1 MGELRASC
9 VARVRVKDRTGQLRR
24 VGSGYLITPAAV
36 LTAAH
41 VLAGASAQDV
51 EVMVD
56 VGSPGQRSIPAL
68 AVWRDDSGGSD
79 LAVIEVRADST
90 RASTISW
97 ASISARAPARN
108 CSPAGTV
115 NLPGCQNG

>member
-90 RASTISW
+90 P
-97 ASISARAPARN
+97 APAPVFGRVDRGRDAVVE
-108 CSPAGTV
+108 CVAVGFPWW
-115 NLPGCQNG
+115 

>member
-41 VLAGASAQDV
+41 VLAGASAQDGPDYEKV
-51 EVMVD
+51 PCSRQTVLRC
-56 VGSPGQRSIPAL
+56 STKAPPASSPAL
-68 AVWRDDSGGSD
+68 ATKALR
-79 LAVIEVRADST
+79 RALT
-90 RASTISW
+90 
-97 ASISARAPARN
+97 P
-108 CSPAGTV
+108 
-115 NLPGCQNG
+115 